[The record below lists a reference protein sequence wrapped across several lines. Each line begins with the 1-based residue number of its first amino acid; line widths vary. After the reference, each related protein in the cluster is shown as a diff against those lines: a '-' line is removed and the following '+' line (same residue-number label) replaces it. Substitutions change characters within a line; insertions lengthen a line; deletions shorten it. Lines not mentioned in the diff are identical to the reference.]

1 MVVSDG
7 LMKRLPDGTEVSFC
21 SSDCAFRFELI
32 GPAAKLR
39 AEVVMRRAAIIES
52 LEAERGNKVLT
63 LIHRQELW
71 AALKEDRY
79 ITIEDSE
86 AVVAAIRSTPAQTP
100 IDLVVHTPGGVA
112 LAAEL
117 IAMALKNHPGRTT
130 VIVPFY
136 AMSGGTLIALAA
148 DEILLGRESILGPV
162 DPQIKGY
169 AAGAYLRLMAR
180 KPVEAVADETILLAE
195 AAKQS
200 LEQAREFVKWLLE
213 DKLPRKERNALA
225 LFLTGGYIS
234 HDTPIV
240 LDVVR
245 EYGLPVKEGIPPQ
258 VDELFRTFVFG
269 ACERPGMAG

>member
-1 MVVSDG
+1 
-7 LMKRLPDGTEVSFC
+7 
-21 SSDCAFRFELI
+21 
-32 GPAAKLR
+32 
-39 AEVVMRRAAIIES
+39 
-52 LEAERGNKVLT
+52 
-63 LIHRQELW
+63 
-71 AALKEDRY
+71 
-79 ITIEDSE
+79 
-86 AVVAAIRSTPAQTP
+86 
-100 IDLVVHTPGGVA
+100 
-112 LAAEL
+112 
-117 IAMALKNHPGRTT
+117 
-130 VIVPFY
+130 
-136 AMSGGTLIALAA
+136 
-148 DEILLGRESILGPV
+148 
-162 DPQIKGY
+162 
-169 AAGAYLRLMAR
+169 MAR

-200 LEQAREFVKWLLE
+200 LEQAREFVKLLLE